1 MTQAHFLFHTDQ
13 AWDLT
18 NTLTN
23 IKKGP
28 FVEVEA
34 KATTISAQ
42 GQKVEAMVMRLC
54 VCVHNCARLIYLR
67 VCDVSP
73 SLSERR
79 VRETA

>member
-1 MTQAHFLFHTDQ
+1 MTQAHCLFHTDQ

-23 IKKGP
+23 IQKGP

-42 GQKVEAMVMRLC
+42 GQKVEAMVIGC
-54 VCVHNCARLIYLR
+54 VCACIIAR
-67 VCDVSP
+67 VSFIC
-73 SLSERR
+73 
-79 VRETA
+79 VFAM